1 MRELIEYACP
11 EAKHLSI
18 VGYSLGSDRAANL
31 VSKAPAMFER
41 VCLIANYN
49 QKLDKKAGELDSD
62 VVILIGYYTDNNYLP
77 YKIQL
82 RYDRVALYQVKPY
95 RHEIG
100 EQIWQDKR
108 FDVLGWLS
116 GETDEIFVGDP
127 SLLKADGVRS
137 WIVRK
142 AS

>member
-62 VVILIGYYTDNNYLP
+62 VVILIG
-77 YKIQL
+77 
-82 RYDRVALYQVKPY
+82 
-95 RHEIG
+95 

>member
-1 MRELIEYACP
+1 M
-11 EAKHLSI
+11 
-18 VGYSLGSDRAANL
+18 SDRQL
-31 VSKAPAMFER
+31 
-41 VCLIANYN
+41 
-49 QKLDKKAGELDSD
+49 QSD